1 MNRLIGILLL
11 IVIVVGGILWW
22 NSNKN
27 VVENTPNTEE
37 TDNDETGKIEVVLGE
52 QNASGEKGTA
62 TLENVDGK
70 AKVTLNV
77 TGVPAG
83 IEQPAHI
90 HANLCA
96 NIGAVKY
103 QLSNVVNGKS
113 ETTLLVSVEQLITE
127 LPLSINVHKSA
138 AEISKYVAC
147 GDIGG
152 TAATSTETTVVVP
165 KTVAVTYSAN
175 GFTPATFEINK
186 GDTVT
191 FANQSGGQ
199 MWVAS
204 GPHPAH
210 TNYSDTTREQHCPD
224 TADTSFDQCTA
235 VAAGQSYSFT
245 FQKTGTWKYHNHV
258 GAGDFGT
265 IVVQ

>member
-1 MNRLIGILLL
+1 MKSTTIAG
-11 IVIVVGGILWW
+11 VAVAVFVAGGVWW
-22 NSNKN
+22 
-27 VVENTPNTEE
+27 
-37 TDNDETGKIEVVLGE
+37 
-52 QNASGEKGTA
+52 
-62 TLENVDGK
+62 
-70 AKVTLNV
+70 
-77 TGVPAG
+77 
-83 IEQPAHI
+83 
-90 HANLCA
+90 
-96 NIGAVKY
+96 
-103 QLSNVVNGKS
+103 
-113 ETTLLVSVEQLITE
+113 
-127 LPLSINVHKSA
+127 
-138 AEISKYVAC
+138 YVAQQPQPSPSVS
-147 GDIGG
+147 D
-152 TAATSTETTVVVP
+152 TSATPTKTQESTDTSQTQVQVQVNTTP
-165 KTVAVTYSAN
+165 TSATVTYRDD
-175 GFTPATFEINK
+175 GFSPATVTIAK

>member
-191 FANQSGGQ
+191 FTRGASAGN

-204 GPHPAH
+204 APHPVH
-210 TNYSDTTREQHCPD
+210 TDLPE
-224 TADTSFDQCTA
+224 FDQKKN
-235 VAAGQSYSFT
+235 GDSYSFT
-245 FQKTGTWKYHNHV
+245 FDKVGTWKFHNHS
-258 GAGDFGT
+258 GTSHFGSIT
-265 IVVQ
+265 VK